1 MSQMNTLRGAAR
13 CAGLDNPQGLNPA
26 LFKVREKRDWLLVGS
41 SWRIDIVLEHGY
53 IQIYTGDGKGKT
65 TASLGLALRAIGH
78 GWKVLMVQFT
88 KGGEQGANY
97 YGELASAAKLMPNL
111 EVAQF
116 GLDRVVYSHNI
127 SIEDYKETRR
137 GWQYTKEAINSG
149 KFQLVILDELNICAD
164 LGMIKISE
172 IKEILMNKP
181 QNLEIVITG
190 RRAHPELV
198 ALAHLVTEMT
208 PVKHYFNMGV
218 MARQGIE
225 Y

>member
-1 MSQMNTLRGAAR
+1 M
-13 CAGLDNPQGLNPA
+13 
-26 LFKVREKRDWLLVGS
+26 
-41 SWRIDIVLEHGY
+41 LEHGY

-78 GWKVLMVQFT
+78 GWKVQVVQFT
-88 KGGEQGANY
+88 KGDQANY
-97 YGELASAAKLMPNL
+97 YGEIISASKLMPNL

-116 GLDRVVYSHNI
+116 GLSRVVYSHNI
-127 SIEDYKETRR
+127 NIDDYKEARR

-149 KFQLVILDELNICAD
+149 KCQLIILDEINICID
-164 LGMIKISE
+164 LGLIKVSE
-172 IKEILMNKP
+172 IKEVLLNKP
-181 QNLEIVITG
+181 QNLEVVLTG
-190 RRAHPELV
+190 RRAHPEIV
-198 ALAHLVTEMT
+198 ALAHLVTEMQ

>member
-1 MSQMNTLRGAAR
+1 M
-13 CAGLDNPQGLNPA
+13 
-26 LFKVREKRDWLLVGS
+26 
-41 SWRIDIVLEHGY
+41 LEHGY

-127 SIEDYKETRR
+127 KIEDYKVTRK

-149 KFQLVILDELNICAD
+149 KYQLVILDELNICAD

-172 IKEILMNKP
+172 IKETLMNKP
-181 QNLEIVITG
+181 QNMEIVLTG
-190 RRAHPELV
+190 RRAHPELI
-198 ALAHLVTEMT
+198 AMAHLVTEMT
-208 PVKHYFNMGV
+208 PIKHYFNTGV